1 MNKECSYIRIR
12 RKCDPQTYSLERNE
26 VFCCFIFEKKEAV
39 FPKC

>member
-12 RKCDPQTYSLERNE
+12 RKCDPQSLERNE